1 MPYGIDVLRYEQSF
15 GQQVVVGLTW
25 DVLLVF
31 AFVAAL
37 VFLIHFVVRDLLNP
51 TGHTPRSGEESS
63 EEIARSLEA
72 QGVAEV
78 RRFSAAQRASHWI
91 MAIAVFLLMLSGFLI
106 MNSSVTVKTVLGASW
121 LLIHEV
127 SAIVL
132 IGYVLFHVG
141 HVASKGTWGEM
152 WFGRADA
159 ADLWVR
165 LKNFVGATQ
174 EYPKQ
179 FKYPSAQKLLHWS
192 VTGATLGL
200 VLTGLVLLRRVQTP
214 LWDAA
219 REFSFLGVTFGL
231 GGATAGEM
239 GLVPWSFVLHD
250 FLAVATLALVMGH
263 VYFALRPREW
273 AITRSMVTGTVSA
286 TAYAE
291 KYSPTSWA
299 VSGTASADGG
309 EPEAAEDH
317 AGPDAGDGR

>member
-1 MPYGIDVLRYEQSF
+1 MPYGIDVLRYEESF
-15 GQQVVVGLTW
+15 GQQVVVGLSW

-51 TGHTPRSGEESS
+51 TGHTDRRGEEST
-63 EEIARSLEA
+63 EEIERTLEA
-72 QGVAEV
+72 QGVSEV
-78 RRFSAAQRASHWI
+78 HRFSAAQRASHWI
-91 MAIAVFLLMLSGFLI
+91 MAISVFLLMLSGFLI
-106 MNSSVTVKTVLGASW
+106 MNADVTVRTVLGASW
-121 LLIHEV
+121 LLVHEV

-132 IGYVLFHVG
+132 IGYVVFHLG
-141 HVASKGTWGEM
+141 HVASKGTWDEM
-152 WFGRADA
+152 WFGRRDA
-159 ADLWVR
+159 EDLWVR
-165 LKNFVGATQ
+165 FKNLVGATE

-179 FKYPSAQKLLHWS
+179 FKYPSAQKLLHWA

-200 VLTGLVLLRRVQTP
+200 IVTGLVLLRRVQTP

-219 REFSFLGVTFGL
+219 REFSVLGIRFDI
-231 GGATAGEM
+231 GGATVGEM

-286 TAYAE
+286 RAYAE
-291 KYSPTSWA
+291 KYSPKSWS
-299 VSGTASADGG
+299 VSANASPDGG
-309 EPEAAEDH
+309 DPDPTAPDED
-317 AGPDAGDGR
+317 DR